1 MNQREANFR
10 SYFWVRGFQDSRQEI
25 VNGTL
30 GMLYPSP
37 ISASNRLKLSIIT
50 SSPDFVVDLLH
61 TFLGWLD
68 DVHCKPLTQ
77 QFPRLRQIL
86 CANDYHFL
94 IVAFQLEAFGEF

>member
-1 MNQREANFR
+1 MSQREANFR

-50 SSPDFVVDLLH
+50 SPPDFVVDLLH
-61 TFLGWLD
+61 TFLGGSMMCTVSLS
-68 DVHCKPLTQ
+68 HSS
-77 QFPRLRQIL
+77 
-86 CANDYHFL
+86 FL
-94 IVAFQLEAFGEF
+94 GYAKFCVQMTTIFLS